1 MSFIVVGAS
10 IAVAAGGAKLG
21 MSLSGRKKRI
31 EEQRQAKQQMEERM
45 EDYESLDT
53 SNLAANVRNQF
64 TNMENVYED
73 LTVNQ
78 QQAQFEAQQG
88 AQQRANIMQGLQG
101 AAGGSGI
108 AGLAQAMAQQG
119 QLATQRAS
127 ASIGAQEADIQRL
140 RAGEASRLQ
149 TLEREGEQYAEAQR
163 RAGAETAR
171 GLEWSKTGTLLG
183 MSQERLAA
191 ANEARAQAKAQQM
204 SAIGDI
210 ASAGTQMVTAGM
222 ETGAFQKKNPMS
234 SGTGYIDTFEQ
245 ARPNALANLSMAFQN
260 APNTQINTGQKV
272 WDEAS
277 GKFVWK

>member
-210 ASAGTQMVTAGM
+210 ASAGTQMMTAGM

-234 SGTGYIDTFEQ
+234 SGALSAHTGVDMETNRLFNETGGANTIYKQGSPQSVITNTGYTY
-245 ARPNALANLSMAFQN
+245 P
-260 APNTQINTGQKV
+260 
-272 WDEAS
+272 
-277 GKFVWK
+277 